1 MDQFVRFEDSIIRFK
16 ASSGQVYQSQC
27 LQDWSGL
34 ASVTVIS
41 KSFQN
46 WRNCCKW
53 WMDQKQMNQKQC
65 ETEKK
70 KEQQGLCEDFLDKV
84 LVAKFS
90 IVPQS
95 HK

>member
-1 MDQFVRFEDSIIRFK
+1 
-16 ASSGQVYQSQC
+16 
-27 LQDWSGL
+27 
-34 ASVTVIS
+34 
-41 KSFQN
+41 
-46 WRNCCKW
+46 
-53 WMDQKQMNQKQC
+53 MDQKQMNQKQC

-95 HK
+95 HKWQQVVMILMMTMQHLWAEDIICSGNISLGDFLIVIITN